1 MLEKRKLIDTFMELV
16 TIDSESGHEKE
27 IAKHIANRLE
37 KLGFT
42 VTFDKANKKFGG
54 EIGNIIAKKP
64 GKRPRKRD
72 PFYTEP
78 FLLNAHMDTVSPGCD
93 VRPKLRDDIITSSGP
108 TILGAD
114 DKAGIAAIL
123 HVLEVIKKKKLH
135 HPPLEVVFTV
145 SEEKGL
151 AGSGQLDFTQFEAK
165 RGLCLDGS
173 HLGSF
178 VLSAP
183 YKAVLDVEVGGY
195 SAHAANPQR
204 GVNAIQVAAQ
214 AVSKMHLGLVDDE
227 TTCNI
232 GTFEAVN
239 QINVIPD
246 KARLQLEIR
255 SRDEG
260 KLISQIDHINRCFRD
275 GASSFVA
282 RRPEGEKRPSVS
294 ATTKRMYDGYH
305 IDSDDPFVQ
314 EVVKATEEL
323 DIDPILA
330 DGMGGTDA
338 NHFMA
343 NGIKVL
349 IMGVGIHEAHTTR
362 EWISTYE
369 LFKAARLLL
378 RIVTRK

>member
-1 MLEKRKLIDTFMELV
+1 MLEKRKLIDTFMQLV

-27 IAKHIANRLE
+27 LAEYITSRLE
-37 KLGFT
+37 ELGLT
-42 VTFDKANKKFGG
+42 VKFDEANKAYDG
-54 EIGNIIAKKP
+54 EIGNLIATWP
-64 GKRPRKRD
+64 GTKD
-72 PFYTEP
+72 EEP
-78 FLLNAHMDTVSPGCD
+78 FLLTAHMDTVSPGCN
-93 VRPKLRDDIITSSGP
+93 VRPKLRDDVITSSGP

-114 DKAGIAAIL
+114 DKAGVAAIL
-123 HVLEVIKKKKLH
+123 TVLQTIKEKELP

-151 AGSGQLDFTQFEAK
+151 AGSAGLDFSQFKAK

-173 HLGSF
+173 DLGSF
-178 VLSAP
+178 ILSAP
-183 YKAVLDVEVGGY
+183 YKAILDVEVGGY
-195 SAHAANPQR
+195 SSHAANPQR

-232 GTFEAVN
+232 GTFSSEG

-246 KARLQLEIR
+246 KARLQLEVR
-255 SRDEG
+255 SRDED
-260 KLISQIDHINRCFRD
+260 KLQSQIDHINRCFRE
-275 GASSFVA
+275 GAASFVA
-282 RRPEGEKRPSVS
+282 RRPDGERRPSIS
-294 ATTKRMYDGYH
+294 ASTKRMYDGYT
-305 IDSDDPFVQ
+305 INNEDPFVK

-323 DIDPILA
+323 DISPILA

-338 NHFMA
+338 NHFMK
-343 NGIKVL
+343 NGVKVL

-369 LFKAARLLL
+369 FFKASRLLL
-378 RIVTRK
+378 RIVTKK